1 MSKSKGRFEVN
12 YATVGKILKSKEV
25 AEIVEKEANKLGEVD
40 TVYTGTQRT
49 WAKGVKKRTWAKGVK
64 ND

>member
-49 WAKGVKKRTWAKGVK
+49 WAKGRRHYRVHRKV
-64 ND
+64 

>member
-25 AEIVEKEANKLGEVD
+25 AEIVEKEANKLGEAD

-49 WAKGVKKRTWAKGVK
+49 WAKGIK